1 MVKARVIVAQV
12 LKVLGAI
19 KKSSKKVVL
28 TWMSIKCFLA
38 GVTSEFLLMFFVSA
52 SERYSS
58 TVLNFVLQ
66 KAATRKGS
74 CTIVLDFS
82 RCCNS

>member
-1 MVKARVIVAQV
+1 
-12 LKVLGAI
+12 
-19 KKSSKKVVL
+19 
-28 TWMSIKCFLA
+28 MSIDCFLA

-82 RCCNS
+82 RCCNSKILQKVRYFTFQLG